1 MLNAQNFNDLFE
13 MHAKK
18 LIQPKVEK
26 VYSLNETIVA
36 IESLANREAK
46 GKVAI
51 QIKKMDEL

>member
-1 MLNAQNFNDLFE
+1 LNAQNFNELFE
-13 MHAKK
+13 MHANK

-26 VYSLNETIVA
+26 VYSLDETIEA

-51 QIKKMDEL
+51 QIKKGVT

>member
-18 LIQPKVEK
+18 LIKPKVEK
-26 VYSLNETIVA
+26 VFSLDETIAA

-51 QIKKMDEL
+51 QIKNG